1 LRFFF
6 SKRLTP
12 GLATTLKSCPL
23 LSRKRSKMRNR
34 CQEEGC
40 EISIGAGEFSACCG
54 TEYATGAASIAVF
67 TEAGLGL
74 CRHWH
79 R

>member
-1 LRFFF
+1 
-6 SKRLTP
+6 
-12 GLATTLKSCPL
+12 
-23 LSRKRSKMRNR
+23 MRNR
-34 CQEEGC
+34 RQEEGS

-74 CRHWH
+74 CGHWH